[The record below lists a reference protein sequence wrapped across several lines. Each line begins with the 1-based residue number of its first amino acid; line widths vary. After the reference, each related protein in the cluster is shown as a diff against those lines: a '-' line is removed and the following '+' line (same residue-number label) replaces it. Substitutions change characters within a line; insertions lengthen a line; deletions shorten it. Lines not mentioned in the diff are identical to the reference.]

1 MPASF
6 IRLAAGA
13 LACALAWPASAQ
25 LLNEKNLSAA
35 MAMTIAETAL
45 ETCTKQGY
53 HVSVHVLGRN
63 GEVLVAVRGDGAPPH
78 TMENS
83 QRKAY
88 TSRTFRIPSG
98 EFVQRVKDNPTTV
111 PCTSAASSQ
120 PKVPCRSRSVKRS
133 SAQSACPGRPAAK
146 RTRPAPRPASTRLP
160 ISSSDRSRSL
170 DQQRGQLVLHA
181 EHRVVAGVELEPLR
195 LELLGRA
202 ALVRFAGVHR
212 TTAPDHFRRPWLRR
226 EASAAAPDARRSQ
239 SAVTCSVREPRRAS
253 AGRDRRIA
261 GFRILA

>member
-13 LACALAWPASAQ
+13 LVCVLAWPASAQ

-98 EFVQRVKDNPTTV
+98 EFVQRVKDNPTTGAV
-111 PCTSAASSQ
+111 HLSGIIAAQ
-120 PKVPCRSRSVKRS
+120 G
-133 SAQSACPGRPAAK
+133 A
-146 RTRPAPRPASTRLP
+146 LP
-160 ISSSDRSRSL
+160 IKVGEEVIGAVGVSGAPGGEKDEACSKAGIDKVA
-170 DQQRGQLVLHA
+170 DQLK
-181 EHRVVAGVELEPLR
+181 
-195 LELLGRA
+195 
-202 ALVRFAGVHR
+202 
-212 TTAPDHFRRPWLRR
+212 
-226 EASAAAPDARRSQ
+226 
-239 SAVTCSVREPRRAS
+239 
-253 AGRDRRIA
+253 
-261 GFRILA
+261 